1 MTTSIVVRCGRAY
14 DGGGGPSQTGWPLG
28 GGADSARACSA
39 RATARSECGLI
50 IGCVGIASR
59 SGR

>member
-28 GGADSARACSA
+28 GGACSP